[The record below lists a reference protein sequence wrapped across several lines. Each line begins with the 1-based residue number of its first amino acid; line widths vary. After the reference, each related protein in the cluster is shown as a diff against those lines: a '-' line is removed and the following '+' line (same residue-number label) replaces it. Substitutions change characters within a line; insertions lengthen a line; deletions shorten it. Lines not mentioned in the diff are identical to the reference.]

1 VCRVEDRHIDA
12 RARIATGCAVLSLL
26 VVASP
31 LVGIYFGAMGSIF
44 ASSCLI
50 DDPAGPRTRRV
61 ALVAGL
67 ISLLVLIAGL
77 IVLLMRPRDDVWHGN

>member
-1 VCRVEDRHIDA
+1 VEDRRIEA

-44 ASSCLI
+44 AGSCLL
-50 DDPAGPRTRRV
+50 DGPAGPRSRRV
-61 ALVAGL
+61 ALAAGLISLFALVAGL
-67 ISLLVLIAGL
+67 M
-77 IVLLMRPRDDVWHGN
+77 VLLSRPRDDVWHGN